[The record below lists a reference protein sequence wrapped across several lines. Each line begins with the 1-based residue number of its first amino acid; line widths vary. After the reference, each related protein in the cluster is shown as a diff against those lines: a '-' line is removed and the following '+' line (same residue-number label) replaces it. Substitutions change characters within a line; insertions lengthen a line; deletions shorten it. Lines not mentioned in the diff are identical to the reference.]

1 MKAREIFDMACAHLS
16 QLPTD
21 SEELAAFAP
30 SWLTTL
36 CEETLPYENAL
47 RAFYDDPALPPLE
60 KAPVVEDG
68 LETDIPY
75 RDALCRIALVYG
87 LASQFFIDD
96 ENNYLA
102 QDYRARYV
110 VALKD
115 TQKIAEQ
122 RVRDMYA

>member
-1 MKAREIFDMACAHLS
+1 MKAREIFNMACAHLS
-16 QLPTD
+16 QLPAD

-36 CEETLPYENAL
+36 CEEALPYENAL
-47 RAFYDDPALPPLE
+47 RAFADDPNLPQLDA
-60 KAPVVEDG
+60 APVVTEG
-68 LETDIPY
+68 LATEIPY

-87 LASQFFIDD
+87 LACQFFIDD

-110 VALKD
+110 VALRD
-115 TQKIAEQ
+115 TQKIAEEK
-122 RVRDMYA
+122 VRDVYA